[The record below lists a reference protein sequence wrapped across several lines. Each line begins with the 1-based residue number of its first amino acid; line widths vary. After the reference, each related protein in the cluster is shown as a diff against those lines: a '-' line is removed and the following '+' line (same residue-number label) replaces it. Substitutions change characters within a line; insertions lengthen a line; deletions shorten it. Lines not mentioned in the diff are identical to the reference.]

1 MAQMVAHL
9 CSKYKALSSKS
20 STAKK
25 KKKKKKTQ
33 KTKKPTFSVMV
44 NVCCVSL
51 LKKNP
56 SHARHV
62 VHTCNPSYSGGRDQE
77 DHGLK
82 PASPWQIVLKILFWK
97 KLNTKKVWWSG
108 SSGRAPAEALSSNSS
123 TTKN

>member
-1 MAQMVAHL
+1 MLNFASPVSSYLNVYINKIICQVPVAHA
-9 CSKYKALSSKS
+9 Y
-20 STAKK
+20 
-25 KKKKKKTQ
+25 
-33 KTKKPTFSVMV
+33 
-44 NVCCVSL
+44 
-51 LKKNP
+51 
-56 SHARHV
+56 
-62 VHTCNPSYSGGRDQE
+62 NPSYSGGRDQE